1 MLVILALLQET
12 AHQKVKPNG
21 LGVYCKLQF
30 KADGCVIY
38 TDLQADVTRIAFLNV

>member
-1 MLVILALLQET
+1 MNVDYLLYEK
-12 AHQKVKPNG
+12 AHQKVKLSD

-38 TDLQADVTRIAFLNV
+38 TDLQADVTRTAFLNV